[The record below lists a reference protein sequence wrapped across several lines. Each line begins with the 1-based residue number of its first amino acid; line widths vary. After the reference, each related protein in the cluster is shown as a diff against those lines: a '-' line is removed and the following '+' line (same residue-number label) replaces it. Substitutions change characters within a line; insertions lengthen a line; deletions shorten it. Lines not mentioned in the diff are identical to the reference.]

1 MTCLSQLTGRF
12 VRAGITWLAVTA
24 CAITLLPVVAQDRA
38 QNRSVVMSTGG
49 MVASENP
56 LASQA
61 GAQILA
67 QGGTAVDAAV
77 ATNAVMGVVE
87 PMMNGMGGDL
97 FAIVY
102 EAKTGKIYG
111 LNASGWAP
119 KAMSIDQLKSK
130 GFTQMPNLGIQ
141 SVTVPG
147 AVDGWAKLL
156 SRFGKK
162 TFAEVLS
169 PAIYYASKGY
179 PVPEW
184 TAAYWADYVDLLR
197 KDGNATKTFLPA
209 NRSPQPG
216 ELFTNPDL
224 AHSLNLIAA
233 GGRDAFYKGDLA
245 RSIVTT
251 SQQLGGTLTAA
262 DFAEY
267 AAEWVEPVST
277 TYHGWTVYEIP
288 PNSQG
293 AATLEMLNIL
303 EVFDLRKYGSNS
315 ADALHLM
322 IEAKKLAYADLYR
335 YVADPRF
342 AKVPVEG
349 MLSKTYAAQRAKGID
364 MAKANCS
371 VMPGEPPL
379 SPKGDTTYLTVVDQE
394 GNMVSLIQ
402 SVYLPFG
409 SGIVA
414 DGTGFALQNRGGLFS
429 FDPASPN
436 RLEGRKRPLHTI
448 IPGLMANATERISF
462 GIMGGFNQAQAQ
474 AQFISNVV
482 DHDMNV
488 QAAMDQA
495 RFTKLSFTGCDLNI
509 ENRVPLEV
517 RNELTKRGHE
527 LKVDGVFS
535 SNMGGGQ
542 AIEHDITTGVNRG
555 ASDARKDGEVIPEPA
570 PVK

>member
-1 MTCLSQLTGRF
+1 MSSFIRTGRVWF
-12 VRAGITWLAVTA
+12 TA
-24 CAITLLPVVAQDRA
+24 ALCTMPLLSAAAQDRA

-49 MVASENP
+49 IVASESP

-61 GAQILA
+61 GAQVLA
-67 QGGTAVDAAV
+67 QGGNAVDAAI

-130 GFTQMPNLGIQ
+130 GFTQMPTLGIH
-141 SVTVPG
+141 SITVPG

-156 SRFGKK
+156 SRFGTKS
-162 TFAEVLS
+162 FAQVLS

-179 PVPEW
+179 PVSEW
-184 TAAYWADYVDLLR
+184 VAAYWADYVALLQ

-209 NRSPQPG
+209 GRAPQPG
-216 ELFTNPDL
+216 DVFANPDL
-224 AHSLNLIAA
+224 AHSMSLIAS
-233 GGRDAFYKGDLA
+233 GGRDAFYKGDLQKA
-245 RSIVTT
+245 IVST
-251 SQQLGGTLTAA
+251 SQRLDGTLTAA
-262 DFAEY
+262 DFSEY

-288 PNSQG
+288 ANSQG
-293 AATLEMLNIL
+293 AATLEMLNML
-303 EVFDLRKYGSNS
+303 ESYPLRTMGPNS

-335 YVADPRF
+335 YMADPRF
-342 AKVPVEG
+342 AKVPIAG
-349 MLSKTYAAQRAKGID
+349 MLSQGYASQRAKNID

-371 VMPGEPPL
+371 VMPGEPSF
-379 SPKGDTTYLTVVDQE
+379 SPKGDTTYLTVVDKD

-414 DGTGFALQNRGGLFS
+414 NGTGFALQNRGGLFS

-436 RLEGRKRPLHTI
+436 RVEGRKRPLHTI
-448 IPGLMANATERISF
+448 IPGMMTNATERITF

-474 AQFISNVV
+474 VQFISNVV
-482 DHDMNV
+482 DHDMNI

-509 ENRVPLEV
+509 ENRVPQDV

-542 AIEHDITTGVNRG
+542 AIQHDIKTGVNRG
-555 ASDARKDGEVIPEPA
+555 ASDARKDGEAIPEPA
-570 PVK
+570 PTK

>member
-1 MTCLSQLTGRF
+1 MLKKSFVLFGRVWLTAALC
-12 VRAGITWLAVTA
+12 VMP
-24 CAITLLPVVAQDRA
+24 LLPAIAQDRA

-49 MVASENP
+49 IVASESP

-67 QGGTAVDAAV
+67 QGGNAVDAAI

-130 GFTQMPNLGIQ
+130 GFTQMPTLGVHSI
-141 SVTVPG
+141 TVPG

-156 SRFGKK
+156 SRFGTKS
-162 TFAEVLS
+162 FAQVLS
-169 PAIYYASKGY
+169 PAIYYAGKGY
-179 PVPEW
+179 PVSEW
-184 TAAYWADYVDLLR
+184 TAAYWADYVGLLQ
-197 KDGNATKTFLPA
+197 KDGNATKTFLPGS
-209 NRSPQPG
+209 RSPQPG
-216 ELFTNPDL
+216 DVFTNPDL
-224 AHSLNLIAA
+224 AHSMSLLASE
-233 GGRDAFYKGDLA
+233 GRDAFYKGDIGRAIL
-245 RSIVTT
+245 ST
-251 SQQLGGTLTAA
+251 SQRLGGTLTTA

-267 AAEWVEPVST
+267 SAEWVEPVST

-303 EVFDLRKYGSNS
+303 ESFPLRTMEPNS

-335 YVADPRF
+335 YMADPRF
-342 AKVPVEG
+342 AKVPIEG
-349 MLSKTYAAQRAKGID
+349 MLSKSYAVQRAKAID

-371 VMPGEPPL
+371 VMPGEPPF
-379 SPKGDTTYLTVVDQE
+379 SPKGDTTYLTVVDKD

-414 DGTGFALQNRGGLFS
+414 DSTGFALQNRGGLFS
-429 FDPASPN
+429 FDPTSPN
-436 RLEGRKRPLHTI
+436 RVEGRKRPLHTI
-448 IPGLMANATERISF
+448 IPGLMTNATKRITF

-474 AQFISNVV
+474 VQFISNVV
-482 DHDMNV
+482 DYDMNI

-509 ENRVPLEV
+509 ENRVPQEV

-527 LKVDGVFS
+527 LEVDGVFS

-542 AIEHDITTGVNRG
+542 AIQHDIRTGVNRG
-555 ASDARKDGEVIPEPA
+555 ASDARKDGEAIPEPS
-570 PVK
+570 PTK